1 MGREKDELIYQI
13 VDWIATYVEC
23 LVMLVSVVRI
33 SGRKWKGRKN
43 PITLCLVSLAAALL
57 VAILNHIQTFS
68 FITPIISILFLYF
81 ASAVLSSGK
90 VTLRAAACIMVAF
103 VVLAIGYIWMLLI
116 CILHGG
122 DFIVALNN
130 FMAIGPLRCL
140 YLALDK
146 GSDIALYLLLRKHMG
161 RLATLQN
168 YQLVFLLCGSGFV
181 YATAQYLM
189 KAILSHE
196 IYTMRQA
203 SIISFLVL
211 LLFFLV
217 FSFLLL
223 TISSRDQERT
233 QRLVLQQ
240 TGRLMEKNYQM
251 LHQDLQENARR
262 LHDFH
267 HHLQA
272 ILGFAEQAKDYKTQE
287 YVESLLEVSYRDV
300 RLCNSGNDI
309 IDAVINCSATEA
321 ARIDVDFQYE
331 VALSSE
337 LSQISPI
344 DLCAVL
350 GNQVENALDA
360 CKKIPNSQH
369 RFIQVSIRQNKNF
382 VVIQVTNSASRNPF
396 TTDGKLITDKENPEF
411 HGLGLK
417 SIQDTVDKYNGYL
430 TNSYENHR
438 FQSEAL
444 LCFSAV

>member
-1 MGREKDELIYQI
+1 MIYQI
-13 VDWIATYVEC
+13 VDWGATYIEC
-23 LVMLVSVVRI
+23 FVLLAAIIQI
-33 SGRKWKGRKN
+33 SGRKRNGYKHM
-43 PITLCLVSLAAALL
+43 LCLAICALVNSLL
-57 VAILNHIQTFS
+57 VAILNAIQSFS
-68 FITPIISILFLYF
+68 FITPMISIIFLFCV
-81 ASAVLSSGK
+81 SGVLSNGK
-90 VTLRAAACIMVAF
+90 GILRAAACIMALF
-103 VVLAIGYIWMLLI
+103 IILAMGYIWMIICCLLYGSKFEEAI
-116 CILHGG
+116 Q
-122 DFIVALNN
+122 N
-130 FMAIGPLRCL
+130 FLIPGPLRCL

-146 GSDIALYLLLRKHMG
+146 TSDIILYLLLQNHLS
-161 RLATLQN
+161 RLATLRN
-168 YQLVFLLCGSGFV
+168 RWLVFFFCGSTFAYGV
-181 YATAQYLM
+181 TQYLIN
-189 KAILSHE
+189 AILSYD
-196 IYTMRQA
+196 IYLMRQA
-203 SIISFLVL
+203 SIVSFLVL

-217 FSFLLL
+217 FSILLL
-223 TISSRDQERT
+223 TVSSRDQERA

-240 TGRLMEKNYQM
+240 TDRLMEKNYQM
-251 LHQDLQENARR
+251 LHQDLQENAKRI
-262 LHDFH
+262 HDFH

-272 ILGFAEQAKDYKTQE
+272 ILGFAEQAEDYKTQE